1 MNDPRN
7 PDLLNAVT
15 VISGKCARTLLSDEE
30 LLLLACE
37 ELSRTTTYE
46 ELQYRSD

>member
-1 MNDPRN
+1 MNDPRD
-7 PDLLNAVT
+7 PELIKT
-15 VISGKCARTLLSDEE
+15 VEAISGKCARTLLSDEE

-46 ELQYRSD
+46 ELQYRPD

>member
-1 MNDPRN
+1 VNDPRN
-7 PDLLNAVT
+7 PELLKMVEA
-15 VISGKCARTLLSDEE
+15 ISGKCARALLSDEE

-46 ELQYRSD
+46 ELQYRPD